1 MKRKWL
7 RDRTRRDQ
15 GGLDFVMAHIQVRVS
30 SPSLLTVYGTS
41 RLRSCSAA
49 SCAALVLSYAK
60 GKGRAETWSHDV
72 TRMSDAVR
80 PAASDARD
88 IWEVVG
94 GAGHGGI
101 VVRRGRDLGST
112 LLHSRLGQG
121 SVVQQVSLIHGRLRY
136 VKISGEG
143 PDHGWVSLRSGGKQ
157 LLRHVDVVSSTK
169 LHTRSFGSPGL
180 ILCIGDSLTAGGY
193 PTLLQ
198 GLLSDASPAVVKDF
212 GVRGASVLPMAGGP
226 CVAYSSLA
234 RLDAELRCNPPDA
247 IIVMLGTNDARSAH
261 WDAEAFQ
268 MEYCA
273 LLQRLEGLELEP
285 DAVGSRRLVLIAVP
299 PRVTPNAWG
308 IDVDIADNDL
318 ANAVEVVAQKMGM
331 ALVNLRDVLDPI
343 AAFVSDGVHLTQAG
357 SALVAENAKRAL
369 LPAIC
374 CELGGAFQRFEL
386 LRRKQLTPT
395 ACLLRFAVPG
405 GQPLGG
411 YDRTAPTGVKVQL
424 LSHDGSSL
432 EKSYSPVSHPSQVG
446 FFDLLV
452 RAYPPRPGGGL
463 GAHLCGLR
471 PGQAALMKVKPESF
485 SSLCG
490 AALRPGRW
498 DRLGL
503 IAAGTGLAPLLQV
516 AREAL
521 SWRDTTRLSL
531 VLACRSESEILMREE
546 LELLAQNPAIR
557 ISYQLSK
564 PGPGWPSD
572 CSGRLSKAVLE
583 QSLPSPD
590 SRGRGS
596 GTATG
601 SKATSPEKA
610 QLAALLKLRSYVT
623 VGTVE
628 KAISPVLKKWHAQ
641 PAMATHVLTRLRQAR
656 RALTAWQVLQVM
668 RSSGIETNVIHYSSV
683 IIACENQGAWQLAL
697 DLVGSMVLSRIE
709 HDVISMS
716 SAISACEKVG
726 QWERALALL
735 ETMKKQRIWPNVV
748 SYSAAISACE
758 KKGEWQ
764 QAVQLLE
771 AMHEH
776 RVSPNDITCNSAIS
790 SCELQGQWLVAVDLL
805 NMMPAIGVSPDVIS
819 FNSALSSCEETGFWQ
834 LALNLLSGMQH
845 AQLAP
850 NIRTCNSVMN
860 TLQADGQ
867 WQRAWSLLSLMRLK
881 VIIPDVTTCSR
892 AIDCCERGSRW
903 QLVAALVCSM
913 QEVNLEKTL
922 RSMYADR
929 LRFLSRQSLRIK
941 PVCLCFVALGL
952 HNCCLIL
959 VCGTD
964 GFVESMA
971 GPVER
976 VKTPDG
982 QKRKQQGKLGGLL
995 AELGYT
1001 SSQVHKF

>member
-1 MKRKWL
+1 
-7 RDRTRRDQ
+7 
-15 GGLDFVMAHIQVRVS
+15 
-30 SPSLLTVYGTS
+30 
-41 RLRSCSAA
+41 
-49 SCAALVLSYAK
+49 
-60 GKGRAETWSHDV
+60 
-72 TRMSDAVR
+72 MSDAVR
-80 PAASDARD
+80 PAVSDARH

-101 VVRRGRDLGST
+101 VVRRGRDFGST
-112 LLHSRLGQG
+112 PLHSRLGQG
-121 SVVQQVSLIHGRLRY
+121 SFVQQVSLINGRLRY

-143 PDHGWVSLRSGGKQ
+143 PDHGWVSLRFGEKQ
-157 LLRHVDVVSSTK
+157 LLRHVDVVSPTRVR
-169 LHTRSFGSPGL
+169 TRSFGSPGL

-198 GLLSDASPAVVKDF
+198 ALFSDSGPAVVKDF
-212 GVRGASVLPMAGGP
+212 GVRGASILPMAGGP

-299 PRVTPNAWG
+299 PRVTSNAWG

-369 LPAIC
+369 LASW
-374 CELGGAFQRFEL
+374 A
-386 LRRKQLTPT
+386 

-424 LSHDGSSL
+424 LSQDGSSL

-463 GAHLCGLR
+463 GAYLCGLK

-490 AALRPGRW
+490 APLRPGRW

-521 SWRDTTRLSL
+521 SWRDATRLSL

-546 LELLAQNPAIR
+546 LELLVQNPAIR

-583 QSLPSPD
+583 QRLPSPD

-596 GTATG
+596 GPATG
-601 SKATSPEKA
+601 SKATSSEKA

-623 VGTVE
+623 VATVE
-628 KAISPVLKKWHAQ
+628 EAISPVLEKWHAQ

-697 DLVGSMVLSRIE
+697 DLVGSMVLSRIQ

-735 ETMKKQRIWPNVV
+735 ETMKRQRIWPNVV

-805 NMMPAIGVSPDVIS
+805 NMMPALGVSPDVIS

-834 LALNLLSGMQH
+834 LALNLLSGMQQ

-867 WQRAWSLLSLMRLK
+867 WQRAWSLLSLMKLK

-922 RSMYADR
+922 MSMHADR
-929 LRFLSRQSLRIK
+929 LKFLSRQGLRIK
-941 PVCLCFVALGL
+941 PVCLCFGALGL

-982 QKRKQQGKLGGLL
+982 QKRKMQGKLGGLL